1 MAPRKASVKAETA
14 QAVEAVKAADTAAV
28 KAEPAAEEKKAAKAL
43 ARKTAAKKAEPAAE
57 KKPAE
62 EKKPAAKTTT
72 RKTAAKKAEPAAD
85 VVIEFGG
92 KQIVAKEI
100 LESAKKDFAAK
111 HEGEELKSIH
121 LYIKPEESVAY
132 YVANDGIG
140 DPEDKVEF

>member
-14 QAVEAVKAADTAAV
+14 QVVEAVKAADTAAV
-28 KAEPAAEEKKAAKAL
+28 KAEPAAEEKKAAKAP
-43 ARKTAAKKAEPAAE
+43 ARKTAAKKVEPAA
-57 KKPAE
+57 

>member
-28 KAEPAAEEKKAAKAL
+28 KAEPAAEEKKAAKA
-43 ARKTAAKKAEPAAE
+43 PA
-57 KKPAE
+57 
-62 EKKPAAKTTT
+62 

>member
-28 KAEPAAEEKKAAKAL
+28 KAEPAAEEKKAAKAP

-57 KKPAE
+57 KKPA
-62 EKKPAAKTTT
+62 AKTTA

>member
-28 KAEPAAEEKKAAKAL
+28 KAEPAAEEKKAAKAP
-43 ARKTAAKKAEPAAE
+43 ARKTAAKKAEPAA
-57 KKPAE
+57 